1 VSFIET
7 ITLIK
12 GVFMSDSFWSEIK
25 VEISVEQGEVIA
37 EIFQE
42 EGAGGVVY
50 EDPDILAKNPCKDDE
65 YLGTEAYQAVP
76 EKYAIKAYFPVDDL
90 LGERLVRLKER
101 MSRILG
107 YVPDFTLTQVQEE
120 DWAEAWKA
128 YFKPERIGKV
138 VIKPSWEEYTP
149 ESGEVVVELN
159 PGMAFGTGTHPTT
172 RLCIMM
178 LQEISSGQRDMLD
191 IGTGSG
197 ILGLVAAKLGL
208 PKVLGTDIDPMAVRV
223 AAENIRRNQ
232 LEANIRVME
241 GDLLEINPER
251 KFQLV
256 VANIIT
262 AAILTIIPGLNKV
275 LEPGGLF
282 LASGIIEERSQE
294 VISAFDKHGLT
305 LVKTYS
311 EQGWVGLLAKNTG
324 GGS

>member
-1 VSFIET
+1 
-7 ITLIK
+7 
-12 GVFMSDSFWSEIK
+12 MSDSFWSEIK
-25 VEISVEQGEVIA
+25 IEIPADQGEIIA

-50 EDPDILAKNPCKDDE
+50 EDPAILKDSPCKDDE
-65 YLGTEAYQAVP
+65 YLGAEAYQAVP
-76 EKYAIKAYFPVDDL
+76 EKYGIKAYFPVDDL
-90 LGERLVRLKER
+90 LGERLIKLKER

-138 VIKPSWEEYTP
+138 VIKPSWEEYDP
-149 ESGEVVVELN
+149 LSDEVVVELD

-172 RLCIMM
+172 RLCIM
-178 LQEISSGQRDMLD
+178 LIQEIASGQTDMLD

-197 ILGLVAAKLGL
+197 ILGLVAAKLGI
-208 PKVLGTDIDPMAVRV
+208 PKILVTDIDPLAVRV
-223 AAENIRRNQ
+223 AAENISRNH
-232 LEANIRVME
+232 LETVIAVMV
-241 GDLLEINPER
+241 GDLVDLDQER
-251 KFQLV
+251 KFHLV

-262 AAILTIIPGLNKV
+262 DAILKLIPGLHKV

-294 VISAFDKHGLT
+294 VKDAFAKYGLT
-305 LVKTYS
+305 LVKALS
-311 EQGWVGLLAKNTG
+311 EQGWVGLLAANTG
-324 GGS
+324 GGSQ

>member
-1 VSFIET
+1 
-7 ITLIK
+7 L
-12 GVFMSDSFWSEIK
+12 SDSFWSEIK
-25 VEISVEQGEVIA
+25 VEVPSDQGEVIA
-37 EIFQE
+37 EVFQE

-50 EDPDILAKNPCKDDE
+50 EDPAILEDSPCKDDE
-65 YLGTEAYQAVP
+65 YLGAEALQTVP
-76 EKYAIKAYFPVDDL
+76 QKYGIKAYFPVDDL
-90 LGERLVRLKER
+90 LGERLVKLKER

-138 VIKPSWEEYTP
+138 VIKPSWEEYNP
-149 ESGEVVVELN
+149 VSGEVIVELD

-172 RLCIMM
+172 RLCIML
-178 LQEISSGQRDMLD
+178 LQEIASGQTDMLD

-197 ILGLVAAKLGL
+197 ILGLVAAKLGI
-208 PKVLGTDIDPMAVRV
+208 PKILATDIDPLAVRV
-223 AAENIRRNQ
+223 AAENISRNH
-232 LEANIRVME
+232 LEAGIEVMV
-241 GDLLEINPER
+241 GDLLNLNQER
-251 KFQLV
+251 KFHLV

-262 AAILTIIPGLNKV
+262 DAILKLIPGLHKV

-294 VISAFDKHGLT
+294 VTAAFAKHGLT
-305 LVKTYS
+305 LVKLLP
-311 EQGWVGLLAKNTG
+311 EQGWVGLLATNTG